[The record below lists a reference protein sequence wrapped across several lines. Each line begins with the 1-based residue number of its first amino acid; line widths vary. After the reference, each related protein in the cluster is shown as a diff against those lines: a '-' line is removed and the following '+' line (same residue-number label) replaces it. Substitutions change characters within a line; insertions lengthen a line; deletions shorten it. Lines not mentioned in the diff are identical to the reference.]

1 MTPEDL
7 ESSYKYY
14 IQNMERSSGKKF
26 GGSSGVGLPLLLS
39 VRSGKFR
46 SHETPGFDNSSTKLY
61 LYISI
66 FMMFVFIE

>member
-46 SHETPGFDNSSTKLY
+46 SHETPGFDNSSIK